1 MPVINLYI
9 ASIDANFDSTK
20 GFFSDTLYFF
30 GHPVFFRTRCIARKR
45 KSAKFC
51 SYGFHGQ
58 ISKCHFC
65 PWKLWHSK
73 LEKSQTWSSYILY
86 YKINQTRKNIWKN
99 VYILHWLVT
108 IPMPKDTG
116 QSYPKKYAQLYAMGY
131 KDEAY
136 FIFHCCIPDI
146 LDKLPLRSFWTSFR
160 DQKYSFC

>member
-1 MPVINLYI
+1 MPVINLYV

-30 GHPVFFRTRCIARKR
+30 GHPVFFRTCCIARKR

-108 IPMPKDTG
+108 IPMPKDIYRTILSEKICPDLCHGLQGWGIFYISLLHTRHIG
-116 QSYPKKYAQLYAMGY
+116 QTAS
-131 KDEAY
+131 
-136 FIFHCCIPDI
+136 
-146 LDKLPLRSFWTSFR
+146 S
-160 DQKYSFC
+160 